1 MGVNSGISPH
11 HWDIFGLEY
20 ICIHLTTNL
29 NYECYYSIE
38 NE

>member
-1 MGVNSGISPH
+1 MGINSGICPH
-11 HWDIFGLEY
+11 YWIICLMEC
-20 ICIHLTTNL
+20 ICIHLTTNT